1 MPWTWA
7 DCPDASGAGDLQP
20 GDFLQSPTWHGRSPH
35 WFSVPVHNA
44 HLYCHCNKC
53 KSARME
59 KSPHLSQ
66 HRSSWYCPLVRY
78 NTLQVENT
86 FLMVQV
92 INFLQATRCNFAP
105 GGLMQYWHTA
115 TWDLLSQNVHELLV
129 SWQLLSSASFR
140 LCLHIP
146 LLHFL
151 VSLLGRIWVGFLHV
165 FLQQCVAAL
174 KSMSQFSGWWTS
186 DVNGQSYLLGGLHQL
201 CATAHT
207 WKNASDLAAI
217 PASKNRGAQRVW
229 QWVGGLGSCSSTGS
243 VGYFPRQ
250 VAWVPGPAWHHAG
263 LMGGCPSQSC
273 HAEHL
278 RTWGY
283 KQLFVYAQH
292 LFKSTC

>member
-92 INFLQATRCNFAP
+92 INFLQATRCNLAP

-207 WKNASDLAAI
+207 WKNASDHTCSHPSIQEQGSTEGLA
-217 PASKNRGAQRVW
+217 
-229 QWVGGLGSCSSTGS
+229 VGGGTGQLQQHWFRGILPQTGS
-243 VGYFPRQ
+243 MGSRSSLAPC
-250 VAWVPGPAWHHAG
+250 WSHEG
-263 LMGGCPSQSC
+263 LPQPILPCWAPQNMG
-273 HAEHL
+273 
-278 RTWGY
+278 
-283 KQLFVYAQH
+283 V
-292 LFKSTC
+292 